1 MEIRSYKVHIN
12 KLMWA
17 RQNTFAVKMSMKN
30 KQKLKT
36 NNFQSAKDKNDGEC
50 RPHEKLF
57 CATQMEATTP

>member
-1 MEIRSYKVHIN
+1 
-12 KLMWA
+12 MWA

-36 NNFQSAKDKNDGEC
+36 NNFQSAKDKNDGEG

-57 CATQMEATTP
+57 CAMQMEATTP